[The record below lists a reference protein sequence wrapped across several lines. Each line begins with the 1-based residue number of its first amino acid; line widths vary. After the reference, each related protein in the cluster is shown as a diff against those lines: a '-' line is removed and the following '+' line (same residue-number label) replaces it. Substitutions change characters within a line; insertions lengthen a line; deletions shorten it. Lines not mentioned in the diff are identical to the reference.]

1 MSDIKFVLNNK
12 EVCYKGNASDR
23 LLDVLRDEYHLT
35 GVKCGCKEGECGA
48 CAVIMD
54 GLLVNSCMV
63 AMGRVDGASIM
74 TIEGYRET
82 ERFSVIE
89 KAFGELSAV
98 QCGFCIPGMVLA
110 AEALLSKNPN
120 PTEEEIREG
129 ISGNLCRCT
138 GYNALVKAISIAA
151 KEGKGL
157 W

>member
-1 MSDIKFVLNNK
+1 MNDIKFVLNNK
-12 EVCYKGNASDR
+12 EVSYKGNASDR

-48 CAVIMD
+48 CAVLMD

-63 AMGRVDGASIM
+63 AMGRAEGCTIM
-74 TIEGYRET
+74 TIEGFRET

-89 KAFGELSAV
+89 KAFAELSSV

-120 PTEEEIREG
+120 PTEDEIREG
-129 ISGNLCRCT
+129 VSGNLCRCT

>member
-63 AMGRVDGASIM
+63 AMGRVDGTSIM

-120 PTEEEIREG
+120 PTESEIREG

-138 GYNALVKAISIAA
+138 GYNALVKAISKAA